1 MKYPPVFTD
10 DFVVFGILMLIL
22 GLVFYTSS
30 SEKIYWK
37 KFYMVFPSLLM
48 CYLLPSIL
56 SSLNIIS
63 PEWNAVDTA
72 GNFVMDE
79 NMQPVT
85 VKLSI
90 YKMASRVL
98 LPAALILM
106 TLSID
111 MKALF
116 SLGNKALIMF
126 LTGTVGV
133 ILGGPIAILIVSAFS
148 PETVGGAAFDA
159 VWRGLSTLAGSW
171 IGGGA
176 NQTAMLE
183 IYKYNQ
189 QNYGAM
195 VLVDIVVANIW
206 MAILLYGV
214 GKKEIID
221 KWFQADNSAIETLKE
236 KVSAFTESVS
246 RKPSI
251 KDYMIILGITF
262 GAVGFSHWASMVI
275 PEALISLFPAVGE
288 KSGMLSTFSDS
299 FFWMITVATALGV
312 IFSYT
317 PIKNYEGM
325 GASKLGSV
333 FIYIL
338 VASIGMRMDLS
349 SVISNPGLMVV
360 GLIWMSIHGLLL
372 IIVGKLIKAPFF
384 FFAVGS
390 QANIGGAAS
399 APIVA
404 NEFHP
409 SLASV
414 GVLLAIFG
422 YIIGTY
428 GAILSAVLMEMV
440 API

>member
-1 MKYPPVFTD
+1 MKQPPFFTD

-30 SEKIYWK
+30 SEKAYWK
-37 KFYMVFPSLLM
+37 KFYMIFPSLLM

-63 PEWNAVDTA
+63 PEWNVVDAA
-72 GNFVMDE
+72 GNFVTDE
-79 NMQPVT
+79 NLKPVT
-85 VKLSI
+85 AKLSI
-90 YKMASRVL
+90 YKVASRVL

-133 ILGGPIAILIVSAFS
+133 IIGGPIAILIVSAFS
-148 PETVGGAAFDA
+148 PETVGGAGFDA

-171 IGGGA
+171 IGGGV

-183 IYKYNQ
+183 IYQYNQ
-189 QNYGAM
+189 EKYGAL
-195 VLVDIVVANIW
+195 VLVDIVIANIW
-206 MAILLYGV
+206 MALLLYGV

-221 KWFQADNSAIETLKE
+221 KWFQADTTAIETLKE
-236 KVSAFTESVS
+236 KVTAYTASVS
-246 RKPSI
+246 RTPSVT
-251 KDYMIILGITF
+251 DYMIVFGLTF
-262 GAVGFSHWASMVI
+262 GAVGISHWAGVVI
-275 PEALISLFPAVGE
+275 PEALISVFPSVGE

-299 FFWMITVATALGV
+299 FFWMITVATMIGV
-312 IFSYT
+312 GFSFT
-317 PIKNYEGM
+317 SIKNYEGM

-333 FIYIL
+333 LIYIL

-349 SVISNPGLMVV
+349 SVISNPGLLVV
-360 GLIWMSIHGLLL
+360 GVIWISVHGLLL

-428 GAILSAVLMEMV
+428 GAIISAVLMEMV
-440 API
+440 SPI

>member
-1 MKYPPVFTD
+1 MKHPPIFTE
-10 DFVVFGILMLIL
+10 DFVVFGILMLVL
-22 GLVFYTSS
+22 GFVFYTSS
-30 SEKIYWK
+30 SSNTFWK
-37 KFYMVFPSLLM
+37 KFYTIVPSLLM

-63 PEWNAVDTA
+63 PEWNVVDST
-72 GNFVMDE
+72 GNFIMDE
-79 NMQPVT
+79 NMKPVT
-85 VKLSI
+85 AKLSI
-90 YKMASRVL
+90 YKVASRLL

-116 SLGNKALIMF
+116 GLGSKAIIMF

-133 ILGGPIAILIVSAFS
+133 ILGGPIAVLIVSIFS
-148 PETVGGAAFDA
+148 PETVGGAGFDA

-183 IYKYNQ
+183 IFHYNQ
-189 QNYGAM
+189 EKYGAM

-206 MAILLYGV
+206 MAILLYGI
-214 GKKEIID
+214 GKKEVID
-221 KWFQADNSAIETLKE
+221 RFFKADTTAIETLKE
-236 KVSAFTESVS
+236 KVSTYTA
-246 RKPSI
+246 SI
-251 KDYMIILGITF
+251 TRIPTLKDYMIILGVVF

-275 PEALISLFPAVGE
+275 PDALVSIFPSIGE
-288 KSGMLSTFSDS
+288 KSSMLSTFSDS
-299 FFWMITVATALGV
+299 FFWMVTVATALGIV
-312 IFSYT
+312 FSYT
-317 PIKNYEGM
+317 PIKAYEGM
-325 GASKLGSV
+325 GASKLGSLL
-333 FIYIL
+333 IYIL

-349 SVISNPGLMVV
+349 SILSSPGLIVV
-360 GLIWMSIHGLLL
+360 GIIWMSIHAGLL
-372 IIVGKLIKAPFF
+372 IIVAKLIKAPYFF
-384 FFAVGS
+384 LAVGS

-428 GAILSAVLMEMV
+428 GAIISAMLMEMA